1 MRNFLG
7 GCLARCQT
15 NSDGCYGLC
24 SSMRSLLLLILT
36 STLVPAADLSVV
48 PIPESIR
55 TEYKL
60 DRFYRKMAKGVEP
73 YVIGSDKVRDQA
85 IAEAAW
91 IVSHLL
97 DGRDDLRKAMM
108 STRTRLVVLAA
119 SETTTDCPEHSFL
132 RTRMFWDRRA
142 RGLGATP
149 QVPVVSCGE
158 ENVLGFVRDPYPG
171 ESIVLHE
178 YAHAMH
184 LTGLNITDPTFDDRL
199 KLQFERATKA
209 GLWANTYAATNKEE
223 YWAEGV
229 QCWFDDNAPAD
240 ALHNHIRTR
249 AQLKTY
255 DAGLA
260 ALCKEVFGDKPWRY
274 VRPHLRPATDRV
286 HLAGFDLRSRPRFQ
300 WKAYPISDKP
310 VVKIQ
315 TSAGDFEVT
324 LDSKA
329 HPAAVKNF
337 LAICLDGGYHSGSIP
352 RAKSTQD
359 GGWIGGRVKKQWLD
373 EYSKELLLDTLPSP
387 LLPTEH
393 AIAFVKNGAAGEFVI
408 FSGKPTGITTGLVP
422 FGVVTNGHDIVK
434 SISGEP
440 SSNGQ
445 LVKPVD
451 IRRAIRSE

>member
-1 MRNFLG
+1 
-7 GCLARCQT
+7 
-15 NSDGCYGLC
+15 
-24 SSMRSLLLLILT
+24 MRSLFLLILT
-36 STLVPAADLSVV
+36 SSVVPAADLSVV

-55 TEYKL
+55 NEYKL

-91 IVSHLL
+91 IVTHLL
-97 DGRDDLRKAMM
+97 DGRDDIRKAMV
-108 STRTRLVVLAA
+108 SSKTRLVVLAA
-119 SETTTDCPEHSFL
+119 SENTTDCPEHSFL

-158 ENVLGFVRDPYPG
+158 ENLLGFVREPYPG

-184 LTGLNITDPTFDDRL
+184 LTGLNKTDPTFDERL
-199 KLQFERATKA
+199 KIQFERAIKA
-209 GLWANTYAATNKEE
+209 GLWSNTYAATNKEE

-260 ALCKEVFGDKPWRY
+260 SLCKEVFGDKPWRY
-274 VRPHLRPATDRV
+274 VRPHLRPAPERL
-286 HLAGFDLRSRPRFQ
+286 HLAGFELRNRPRFQ
-300 WKAYPISDKP
+300 WKAYPITEKP

-329 HPAAVKNF
+329 HPVAVKNF
-337 LAICLDGGYHSGSIP
+337 LAICLDGGYHSGFLHKAVSSP
-352 RAKSTQD
+352 ES
-359 GGWIGGRVKKQWLD
+359 GWIGGRVKKQWLED
-373 EYSKELLLDTLPSP
+373 YSKQLPLDPLPASSFP
-387 LLPTEH
+387 GEH
-393 AIAFVKNGAAGEFVI
+393 SIAFVKSGNPGDFVI
-408 FSGKPTGITTGLVP
+408 YSGKPKGVLTGLVP
-422 FGVVTNGHDIVK
+422 FGVVTKGHDVVK
-434 SISGEP
+434 SITREP

-445 LVKPVD
+445 LAKPVD